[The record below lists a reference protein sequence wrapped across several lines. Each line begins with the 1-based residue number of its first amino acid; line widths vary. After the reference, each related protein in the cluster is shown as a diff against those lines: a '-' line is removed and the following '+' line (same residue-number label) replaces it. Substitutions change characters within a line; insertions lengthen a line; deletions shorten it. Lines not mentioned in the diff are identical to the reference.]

1 MLKQALLLGML
12 LLLPDDALIDDG
24 SKKLQGGDAD
34 GAIAAFDKAKKQT
47 PKDPRPHYLTAV
59 ALQKKGDAAGAENE
73 LRAALT
79 LDPKL
84 AEVRN
89 ELGALL
95 NERRRFADRSEE
107 RRVGKECQS

>member
-1 MLKQALLLGML
+1 MMLQAILYGFF
-12 LLLPDDALIDDG
+12 LLLPDDALVEDG
-24 SKKLQGGDAD
+24 SKKLQGNDAD
-34 GAIAAFDKAKKQT
+34 GAISSFAKAKQQA

-59 ALQKKGDAAGAENE
+59 ALQKKGDAAGAEKE

-89 ELGALL
+89 ELGAML
-95 NERRRFADRSEE
+95 NERRRYAEAM
-107 RRVGKECQS
+107 V